1 MKIGRQYVGK
11 LVEIVW
17 QDPTFTRIE
26 FRDMRKGRAALS
38 TWKEYGI
45 ILDVTDGVVLI
56 GHSAASMAGSN
67 PDETDEIAY
76 TPVPEAIIEK
86 ITVFEPIPA
95 LRAEGV
101 ST

>member
-1 MKIGRQYVGK
+1 MKISRQYVGK

-17 QDPTFTRIE
+17 MDPTFTRIE

-38 TWKEYGI
+38 TWREYGV
-45 ILDVTDGVVLI
+45 ILDVTDGVVLV

-67 PDETDEIAY
+67 PEDTDEIAY

-86 ITVFEPIPA
+86 ITVYEPAPA
-95 LRAEGV
+95 FRSEGA